1 MSQAK
6 HIQVINHVYDLSAV
20 PETDD
25 KGNIII
31 HIYNCVPANAVK
43 IAANSSLTIQLA
55 EQVSIPDVQLI
66 DQAPQAEL
74 IIKKSRKPKQ

>member
-43 IAANSSLTIQLA
+43 IAANSSLTIQLLA
-55 EQVSIPDVQLI
+55 PIASDTEIQL
-66 DQAPQAEL
+66 DAPETEL
-74 IIKKSRKPKQ
+74 GIKKSRKVK